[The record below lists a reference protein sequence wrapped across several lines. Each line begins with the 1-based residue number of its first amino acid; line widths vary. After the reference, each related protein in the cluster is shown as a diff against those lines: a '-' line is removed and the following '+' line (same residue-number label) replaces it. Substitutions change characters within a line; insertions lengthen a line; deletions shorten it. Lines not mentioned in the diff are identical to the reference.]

1 MKMFI
6 NFVRI
11 TSIIYCLV
19 FMYRIIFLRIHILE
33 VNVFGIL
40 ALFLLL
46 LTIDQLKDGKLNRK
60 ED

>member
-11 TSIIYCLV
+11 ASIIYCLV

-46 LTIDQLKDGKLNRK
+46 LTIDQLKDARFSSKKN
-60 ED
+60 